1 VLATLQGFLSDVAS
15 GVLSFPHL
23 GVRNWLGRYM
33 LPAVEICVPALVL
46 LADRHLLVLR
56 VHSLSAATF
65 TIVDRASHDTPM
77 IGAVGYEF

>member
-1 VLATLQGFLSDVAS
+1 
-15 GVLSFPHL
+15 
-23 GVRNWLGRYM
+23 M
-33 LPAVEICVPALVL
+33 LPGVEICVPALVL